1 AVAAVGVEI
10 AVSAGAAGTAGAA
23 GAGVARMPWGNQWT
37 TGIRRA
43 TAARGAAHA
52 TVPAGTAGQA

>member
-1 AVAAVGVEI
+1 
-10 AVSAGAAGTAGAA
+10 
-23 GAGVARMPWGNQWT
+23 MPWGNQWT
-37 TGIRRA
+37 TGTRRA